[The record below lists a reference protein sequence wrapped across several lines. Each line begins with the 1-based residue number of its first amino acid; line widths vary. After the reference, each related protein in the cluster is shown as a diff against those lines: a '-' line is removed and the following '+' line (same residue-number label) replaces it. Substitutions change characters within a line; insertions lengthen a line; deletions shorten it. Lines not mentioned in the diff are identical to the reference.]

1 MIRLL
6 VVIIAAATLY
16 AGYWFVGSNGANSG
30 FERWFDD
37 RRAEG
42 WVAEVD
48 DINTR
53 GFPSR
58 FDTTLTNL
66 SLADPETG
74 VAYSAPFLQIFALS
88 YKPEHIIAVWPNEQS
103 FSSPY
108 GKAAVSSTDMRASL
122 IVKKNTALALQ
133 KANFTTDELAV
144 KMDNG
149 DAFGAGKALVAVEL
163 TPTPAAA
170 NNYHFGVDLKD
181 LTLPQPK
188 GLRLE
193 VGLLPEKL
201 DYARADVTAQF
212 NAPWDLNALQTARPQ
227 PTKIAV
233 KLIEAKWG
241 QLELRLAGEFDVDT
255 QGRANGKITVKAQ
268 NWRDILAVSAASGA
282 IPSQL
287 VRPIEQGLS
296 LLSGLSG
303 NRNTLDLPL
312 DLKDGQMKLGPIPLG
327 PAPLFRLR

>member
-6 VVIIAAATLY
+6 VVIIAAAALY
-16 AGYWFVGSNGANSG
+16 AGYWFVGSNGASAG
-30 FERWFDD
+30 FERWFEE

-42 WVAEVD
+42 WVADVEEIKTV
-48 DINTR
+48 

-58 FDTTLTNL
+58 FDTTLTNV
-66 SLADPETG
+66 SLADPDTG

-88 YKPEHIIAVWPNEQS
+88 YKPEHLIAVWPNEQT
-103 FSSPY
+103 FGSPY
-108 GKAAVSSTDMRASL
+108 GKAAVTSADMRASL
-122 IVKKNTALALQ
+122 IVKKNTALSLE
-133 KANFTTDELAV
+133 KANYTTDDLAI
-144 KMDNG
+144 KMDTG
-149 DAFGAGKALVAVEL
+149 EAFGASKALVAVEL
-163 TPTPAAA
+163 TPTVE
-170 NNYHFGVDLKD
+170 NSYHFGVDLKD
-181 LTLPQPK
+181 VTLPQPQ
-188 GLRLE
+188 GIRLE
-193 VGLLPEKL
+193 VGLLPEQL

-212 NAPWDLNALQTARPQ
+212 DAPWDLNALQSARPQ
-227 PTKIAV
+227 PTNISV

-241 QLELRLAGEFDVDT
+241 QLELRLAGAFDVDA

-268 NWRDILAVSAASGA
+268 NWRDILTVSAASGA
-282 IPSQL
+282 IPVQL